1 MNFKIDYGCQNEP
14 MVIEFDLNT
23 LVLASFGQSFMA
35 SKVRLFQ
42 GISGYI

>member
-23 LVLASFGQSFMA
+23 LVFVQT
-35 SKVRLFQ
+35 
-42 GISGYI
+42 ISYGLKGKIVS